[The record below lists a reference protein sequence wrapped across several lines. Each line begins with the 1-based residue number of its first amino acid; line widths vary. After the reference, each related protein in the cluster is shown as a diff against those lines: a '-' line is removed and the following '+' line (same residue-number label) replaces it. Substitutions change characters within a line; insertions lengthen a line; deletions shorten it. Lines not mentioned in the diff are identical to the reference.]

1 MIEERAQKYFKES
14 LEVEHMLGRDDWH
27 LCEGLLQI
35 FLKGGSKQ
43 TIAWQEQNLTSNNH
57 NGSSYNPS
65 RNSMSAASRMVSK
78 QQQNA
83 YYHNN

>member
-1 MIEERAQKYFKES
+1 MEILEEVVRQKYFKES

-43 TIAWQEQNLTSNNH
+43 TIAWQEQNLT
-57 NGSSYNPS
+57 
-65 RNSMSAASRMVSK
+65 
-78 QQQNA
+78 
-83 YYHNN
+83 